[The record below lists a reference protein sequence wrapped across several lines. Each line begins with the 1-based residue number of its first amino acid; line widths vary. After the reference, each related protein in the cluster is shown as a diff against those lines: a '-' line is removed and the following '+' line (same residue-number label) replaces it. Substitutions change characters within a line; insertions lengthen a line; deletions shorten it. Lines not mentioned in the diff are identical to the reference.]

1 MKIEIRIPDAVR
13 AEAMKDL
20 ARPHPFAFERVGFL
34 ATKTVLLGPEH
45 HLVLVTG
52 YHPVPDEHYIDDDS
66 VGACIGGEAI
76 RAAMQRVIDDDKGQ
90 LHVHLHDHAGPTEP
104 SFTDRKGLPPVVR
117 SLATVGP
124 NQASGYLIF
133 SADSAWA
140 ELRIPGV
147 TAPLP
152 ATKITSVG
160 FPLLFLK

>member
-1 MKIEIRIPDAVR
+1 MKVELRIPGAIR

-34 ATKTVLLGPEH
+34 ATTTTLLSPDH

-52 YHPVPDEHYIDDDS
+52 YCPVPDEHYMDDDS

-76 RAAMQRVIDDDKGQ
+76 RAAMQRVIDESKGQ
-90 LHVHLHDHAGPTEP
+90 LHVHLHNHAGPTGP
-104 SFTDRKGLPPVVR
+104 SFTDRRGLPPVVR

-140 ELRIPGV
+140 ELRVPGV
-147 TAPLP
+147 AAPVL

-160 FPLLFLK
+160 FPLRFLK

>member
-1 MKIEIRIPDAVR
+1 MKVEIRIPSTIR

-20 ARPHPFAFERVGFL
+20 ARPHRFAFERVGFL
-34 ATKTVLLGPEH
+34 ATRTTLLGPDH

-66 VGACIGGEAI
+66 VGACIGGDAI
-76 RAAMQRVIDDDKGQ
+76 RAAMQRVIDEGNGQ
-90 LHVHLHDHAGPTEP
+90 LHVHLHDHTGPTGP
-104 SFTDRKGLPPVVR
+104 SSTDRKGLPPVVR

-124 NQASGYLIF
+124 SQASGYFIL
-133 SADSAWA
+133 SSDSAWA
-140 ELRIPGV
+140 ELRVPGV
-147 TAPLP
+147 AEPVP

>member
-1 MKIEIRIPDAVR
+1 MKIEIRIPSTIR
-13 AEAMKDL
+13 AAAMKDL
-20 ARPHPFAFERVGFL
+20 TRPHPFAFERVGFL
-34 ATKTVLLGPEH
+34 AATTTLLGPDH

-52 YHPVPDEHYIDDDS
+52 YHSVPDEHYIDDDS

-76 RAAMQRVIDDDKGQ
+76 RAAMQRVIDEAKGQ
-90 LHVHLHDHAGPTEP
+90 LHVHLHDHAGPTGP

-133 SADSAWA
+133 SLDAAWA
-140 ELRIPGV
+140 ELRVPGV
-147 TAPLP
+147 AAPVL

>member
-1 MKIEIRIPDAVR
+1 MKVEIRIPGAIR
-13 AEAMKDL
+13 AEARKDL
-20 ARPHPFAFERVGFL
+20 ARPHPFALERVGFL
-34 ATKTVLLGPEH
+34 STKTVLLSPHH

-66 VGACIGGEAI
+66 VGACISGVAI
-76 RAAMQRVIDDDKGQ
+76 RAAMQRTIDDGTGQ
-90 LHVHLHDHAGPTEP
+90 LHVHLHDHAGPTGP

-133 SADSAWA
+133 SADTAWA
-140 ELRIPGV
+140 ELRVPGV
-147 TAPLP
+147 ATPVL

>member
-1 MKIEIRIPDAVR
+1 MKVEIRIPGAIR

-34 ATKTVLLGPEH
+34 ATRTTLLGPDH

-52 YHPVPDEHYIDDDS
+52 YHPVPDEHYVDDDS

-76 RAAMQRVIDDDKGQ
+76 RAAMQQVIDEGTGQ
-90 LHVHLHDHAGPTEP
+90 VHVHLHDHTGPTGP

-140 ELRIPGV
+140 ELQVPGSPTPV
-147 TAPLP
+147 L

>member
-1 MKIEIRIPDAVR
+1 MKIEIRIPGAVR
-13 AEAMKDL
+13 AEAMQDL

-34 ATKTVLLGPEH
+34 ATKTILLSPEH

-52 YHPVPDEHYIDDDS
+52 YHPVPDEHYIEDDS
-66 VGACIGGEAI
+66 VGACIGGKAI
-76 RAAMQRVIDDDKGQ
+76 RAAMQRVIDDGRGQ
-90 LHVHLHDHAGPTEP
+90 LHVHLHNHAGPTGP

-133 SADSAWA
+133 SVDCAWA
-140 ELRIPGV
+140 ELRVPGV
-147 TAPLP
+147 VAPMP